1 MKAKLSKKTKRV
13 IYRFLRVPIRLI
25 IALRYYSKNLRY
37 IGKWIWQNNE
47 TSNFYYGL
55 TELNRDQLAQ
65 IVSMVTGHPY
75 LEITGYF
82 DELENDQE
90 LLNHLE
96 TSINESGYES
106 GIEVKYGRRLGWY
119 AFIRAT
125 KPKIV
130 IETGVDHGVGA
141 CVITSALIRNEQD
154 GSSGRYFG
162 TEIRKEAGA
171 LFSGIYAKYGE
182 IIYGDSIA
190 SLKDF
195 DGKIDL
201 FVNDSDHSADYEY
214 AEYEVIKPKLSESAI
229 ILGDNSHVTDKLSQ
243 FSRLNARSYVFFSE
257 KPDQHWYP
265 GAGIGISFRK

>member
-1 MKAKLSKKTKRV
+1 MKAMLSEKKLTYKL
-13 IYRFLRVPIRLI
+13 LRVPIRLV
-25 IALRYYSKNLRY
+25 IALRYYSRNLSY
-37 IGKWIWQNNE
+37 IGKWIWRNNE

-65 IVSMVTGHPY
+65 IISMVTGRSY
-75 LEITGYF
+75 SEITGYF
-82 DELENDQE
+82 DELENDKE
-90 LLNHLE
+90 LLNYLQ

-141 CVITSALIRNEQD
+141 CVITSALIRNEQE
-154 GSSGRYFG
+154 GISGRYFG
-162 TEIRKEAGA
+162 TENREEAGA
-171 LFSGIYAKYGE
+171 LFAGIYANYGE
-182 IIYGDSIA
+182 ILYGDSIT
-190 SLKDF
+190 SLNDF
-195 DGKIDL
+195 DGIIDL
-201 FVNDSDHSADYEY
+201 FINDSDHSADYEY